1 MGGRRNASPTGY
13 GGIPWSLRYGFCQSK
28 PPPPGRGAP
37 WCSRGN
43 DPICTYIPT
52 TLPSDGANSQPSPSR
67 GRGTVATVDEDA
79 SLICTTPWFLRRGIV
94 VRGVRAPWTVADA
107 CPYRVCAIIV
117 IIPFGDRLTKIVT
130 RTTGLPPYPV
140 GERLGAPVNEHHALA
155 STRGTD
161 HGICTNNV
169 RMQTKRLLL
178 GMEKLSALLTDEVV
192 HKHTS
197 RLPRY
202 CDSQQK
208 RHLSFVQAYKIKKT
222 FKKCVTL
229 SKKRRLYR

>member
-1 MGGRRNASPTGY
+1 MHNPVVSATRD
-13 GGIPWSLRYGFCQSK
+13 
-28 PPPPGRGAP
+28 RGAR
-37 WCSRGN
+37 CS
-43 DPICTYIPT
+43 CTM
-52 TLPSDGANSQPSPSR
+52 DSR
-67 GRGTVATVDEDA
+67 GRL
-79 SLICTTPWFLRRGIV
+79 SLPGMCDNRDHSFWGSFDKNRHTNHGIAAIPRRG
-94 VRGVRAPWTVADA
+94 GVS
-107 CPYRVCAIIV
+107 
-117 IIPFGDRLTKIVT
+117 
-130 RTTGLPPYPV
+130 PP
-140 GERLGAPVNEHHALA
+140 AHKHTALA
-155 STRGTD
+155 SPWRRN